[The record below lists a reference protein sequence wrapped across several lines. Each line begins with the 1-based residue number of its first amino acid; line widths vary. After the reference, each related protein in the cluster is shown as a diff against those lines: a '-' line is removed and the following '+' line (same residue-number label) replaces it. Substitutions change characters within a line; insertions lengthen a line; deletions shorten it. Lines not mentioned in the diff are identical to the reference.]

1 MKLSERW
8 SEFGRC
14 TCWLFPA
21 DWRGSAFFGGFL
33 LLHSPQQDISIKSPV
48 SPFPLDNIKTAAH
61 QNCDKTDNN
70 IVIIIIFVRAVV
82 TRTVLNTA
90 QMLMRRH
97 TCTPTHVARHEMILT
112 GCVSIVD
119 HPGSCFTL
127 FSHGEPQ
134 AAPLDHARVLSH
146 PRPIKRREDIYSWL
160 YIFMC
165 SDCCLCCY
173 LCL

>member
-8 SEFGRC
+8 AEFGRC

-33 LLHSPQQDISIKSPV
+33 LLHSPQQDISINSPV

-97 TCTPTHVARHEMILT
+97 TCTPTHVARHEIAWSSPVVCQLLIIREV
-112 GCVSIVD
+112 VSL
-119 HPGSCFTL
+119 CFHTE
-127 FSHGEPQ
+127 SHKQ
-134 AAPLDHARVLSH
+134 NLSIT
-146 PRPIKRREDIYSWL
+146 PE
-160 YIFMC
+160 C
-165 SDCCLCCY
+165 SHTHGL
-173 LCL
+173 